1 MILLARV
8 SPGVSRRPPHRFGH
22 VMAAILQPLDSYRE
36 YSELEMLQRAAE
48 FRDEMRRRR
57 TVRDF
62 SDRAIPRV
70 IIEDCLLA
78 AGSAP
83 CGANLQ
89 PWRFVVVSNPEVK
102 KKIREAAEREEFDF
116 YHRLAPP
123 EWKAA
128 LEPLGTDEH
137 KPFLEVAPYLI
148 VVFGKSFDVL
158 PDGRPVKNY
167 YVSES
172 VGIATGILITALH
185 HAGLA
190 TLTHTPSPMKF
201 LNEILERPANERPFL
216 ILVVGYPADDAKVPT
231 ISKKKLDE
239 IAIFV

>member
-1 MILLARV
+1 
-8 SPGVSRRPPHRFGH
+8 
-22 VMAAILQPLDSYRE
+22 
-36 YSELEMLQRAAE
+36 MLRRAAE
-48 FRDEMRRRR
+48 FRAEVCRRR

-62 SDRAIPRV
+62 SDRAVPRS

-89 PWRFVVVSNPEVK
+89 PWQFVVVSDPAVK
-102 KKIREAAEREEFDF
+102 TRIRAAAEEEEFDF

-137 KPFLEVAPYLI
+137 KPFLEIAPYLI
-148 VVFGKSFDVL
+148 VVFAKSFDVL

-185 HAGLA
+185 HCGLA
-190 TLTHTPSPMKF
+190 TLTHTPSPMHF
-201 LNEILERPANERPFL
+201 LNDILARPKNERPYL
-216 ILVVGYPADDAKVPT
+216 ILVVGYPAENAMVPVIT
-231 ISKKKLDE
+231 KKKLEE
-239 IAIFV
+239 IAVFV